1 MVTKMGE
8 GLDIGLEEFK
18 RMKSLDRDVLIYNNV
33 IYIRKKFGDYKFNKK
48 ITYVWLTC
56 LTVFVGLKR
65 FIGF

>member
-1 MVTKMGE
+1 MSN

-33 IYIRKKFGDYKFNKK
+33 KHVRELFKDYKFNKK
-48 ITYVWLTC
+48 FIYSWLFL

-65 FIGF
+65 FIGL